1 MVLRQC
7 SPPPNARSYQILG
20 PLLRATADGDEDA
33 FAELYKLTSG
43 KLFSVCVSILPDKAD
58 ADDALQDVY
67 IVIWC
72 KAFMYDETRSSPI
85 TWLARLA
92 RNRAIDQSRI
102 SKPALPDEEDQAESK
117 LDELDES
124 PDALSLLIRRQ
135 EQERLTV
142 CLRELDAPTRR
153 AIRGAFLFGATHLD
167 LALAEGVPLGTMKSR
182 VRRGLRT
189 LRERYEMQGKA

>member
-7 SPPPNARSYQILG
+7 SPPPIARSYQILG
-20 PLLRATADGDEDA
+20 PLLRATANGDEVA
-33 FAELYKLTSG
+33 FAELYKLTFG

-72 KAFMYDETRSSPI
+72 KAAMYDESKSSPI

-92 RNRAIDQSRI
+92 RNCTIDRSRV
-102 SKPALPDEEDQAESK
+102 SNHTLPSGTDTDG
-117 LDELDES
+117 ELDEADQD
-124 PDALSLLIRRQ
+124 PDALSLLIAKQ
-135 EQERLTV
+135 DQERLTI
-142 CLRELDAPTRR
+142 CLGELDASTQR
-153 AIRGAFLFGATHLD
+153 AVRGAFLFGATHLD

-182 VRRGLRT
+182 VRRGLHT